1 LAVVIAE
8 LESGDVRTVLELLAQ
23 ADVAGCA
30 VPGGQKAR
38 ATATVTGAWTRR
50 GMSRGRVC

>member
-1 LAVVIAE
+1 VVIAE
-8 LESGDVRTVLELLAQ
+8 LESGDVTTVLELLAR

-30 VPGGQKAR
+30 VPRGQKAR

-50 GMSRGRVC
+50 GMTRRRVC